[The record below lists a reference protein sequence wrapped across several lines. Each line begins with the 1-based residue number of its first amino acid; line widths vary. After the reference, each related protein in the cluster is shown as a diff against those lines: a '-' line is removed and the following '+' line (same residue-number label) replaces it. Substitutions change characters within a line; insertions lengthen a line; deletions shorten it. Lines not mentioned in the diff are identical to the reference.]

1 MKKKTIHLG
10 GEDNNSDKQSRAATQ
25 RRPASAT
32 GKTSTEMSGDKK
44 LSLFGH
50 LGELRQRLIR
60 CLIALLITTAVSFFF
75 AKQIF
80 NILILPTGGIN
91 LIYIEMTEMIGTYM
105 KVSLVSGIIL
115 AMPYLI
121 YQLIMFVSP
130 ALTRKEKKYVYLI
143 LPWIALMFLGGVIF
157 AYFILLPPATK
168 FLITFGSD
176 IATPQIKIGNYI
188 SIVSRLLLAIGLVF
202 EMPVVTTFLSRLG
215 VITPKWLSGKR
226 KLAIIFA
233 FILAAIITPTFDP
246 VNQSLVAVPLI
257 ILYEMS
263 IWLAKLVQRKEPQAV
278 PSLPASVPQ
287 D

>member
-1 MKKKTIHLG
+1 M
-10 GEDNNSDKQSRAATQ
+10 SD
-25 RRPASAT
+25 
-32 GKTSTEMSGDKK
+32 DKK
-44 LSLFGH
+44 LTVLGH
-50 LGELRQRLIR
+50 LGELRSRLIK
-60 CLIALLITTAVSFFF
+60 CVIAVAITSLISFIF

-80 NILILPTGGIN
+80 DILILPAGEID

-105 KVSLVSGIIL
+105 RVSLASGIIL

-121 YQLIMFVSP
+121 YQVVMYVSP

-143 LPWIALMFLGGVIF
+143 LPWVTLMFVGGVAF
-157 AYFILLPPATK
+157 SYFILIPPATK

-188 SIVSRLLLAIGLVF
+188 SIVTRLLVAIGLVF
-202 EMPVVTTFLSRLG
+202 ELPVLTTFLARIG
-215 VITPKWLSGKR
+215 VITPKWLANKR

-246 VNQSLVAVPLI
+246 INQSLVAIPLI

-263 IWLAKLVQRKEPQAV
+263 IWLAKLVHRGKKEE
-278 PSLPASVPQ
+278 SLAPATPEGK
-287 D
+287 

>member
-1 MKKKTIHLG
+1 M
-10 GEDNNSDKQSRAATQ
+10 SD
-25 RRPASAT
+25 
-32 GKTSTEMSGDKK
+32 DKK
-44 LSLFGH
+44 LTVLGH
-50 LGELRQRLIR
+50 LGELRSRLVKCVIVVVITS
-60 CLIALLITTAVSFFF
+60 LISFIF

-80 NILILPTGGIN
+80 NILILPAEGIE

-105 KVSLVSGIIL
+105 RVSLASGIIL

-121 YQLIMFVSP
+121 YQAIMFISP

-143 LPWIALMFLGGVIF
+143 LPWVTLMFVGGVAF
-157 AYFILLPPATK
+157 GYFILVPPATK

-188 SIVSRLLLAIGLVF
+188 SIITRLLVAIGIVF
-202 EMPVVTTFLSRLG
+202 ELPVLTTFLARIG
-215 VITPKWLSGKR
+215 VITPKWLANKR

-246 VNQSLVAVPLI
+246 INQSLVAIPLV

-263 IWLAKLVQRKEPQAV
+263 IWLAKLVHRGKKEEGLA
-278 PSLPASVPQ
+278 PATPEGK
-287 D
+287 